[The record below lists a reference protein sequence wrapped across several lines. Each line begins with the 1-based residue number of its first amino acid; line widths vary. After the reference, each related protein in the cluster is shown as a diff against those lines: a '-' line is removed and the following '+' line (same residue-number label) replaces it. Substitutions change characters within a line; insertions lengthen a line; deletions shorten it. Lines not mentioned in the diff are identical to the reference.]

1 MVKNVILAM
10 VCLIAVVTA
19 GSFAYVGYHNTKAH
33 IRTENEKR
41 KAEAPPPE
49 EKPTKKEKAKI
60 AAEKAKAAEAAKGSM
75 EEEESEGDIA
85 HLVQDMYVTP
95 SANGDIAYQYETNE
109 AEEGIFVT
117 PYVVEH
123 RGGPPTLHIRAG
135 HRGAAPLAFDRIA
148 VKGDQGDRVLA
159 FLPGTIRQEESNGM
173 MVSLYDVQAT
183 SDMEDTMRMISVA
196 VNVRVA
202 IVGHEQ
208 ENKLLS
214 PAEIRR
220 FKNALALYDAL
231 QE

>member
-1 MVKNVILAM
+1 MDLIKNVILAM
-10 VCLIAVVTA
+10 VCVIAVVTA

-49 EKPTKKEKAKI
+49 EKPTKKEKAQV
-60 AAEKAKAAEAAKGSM
+60 AAEKAKAAATAP
-75 EEEESEGDIA
+75 EEEEFEEDIA

-95 SANGDIAYQYETNE
+95 SANGDIAYEYETNE
-109 AEEGIFVT
+109 MEEGIFVT

-123 RGGPPTLHIRAG
+123 RGGPATLHIKAG
-135 HRGAAPLAFDRIA
+135 HRGAAPLEFDRIS
-148 VKGDQGDRVLA
+148 VKGDQGDRILA
-159 FLPGTIRQEESNGM
+159 FLPGTIRQEESNGRM
-173 MVSLYDVQAT
+173 LSLYDTQVT
-183 SDMEDTMRMISVA
+183 SDMEDTMRIISVA

-208 ENKLLS
+208 ENKMLS

-220 FKNALALYDAL
+220 FKNVLALYDIL
-231 QE
+231 RE